1 MRVLTVGNLYPPH
14 HFGGYE
20 LIWRS
25 SVEHMRDAGHEVR
38 VLASDLRLPSGPA
51 RDEPGSFR
59 ELRWYWCDGEFPRL
73 GVRERMALE
82 RDNRATFY
90 GHIDAFR
97 PDVIGWWPMGG
108 MSLAL
113 LEWARRRGVPDAG
126 VVGDDWMLY
135 GPKVDLWLEP
145 LLRRRYRPPAA
156 LVGLATGL
164 PTRFE
169 PSFTRW
175 LFISETV
182 RRNALAAGL
191 SLPRSEVAHPG
202 VDPAVFAPLEPRE
215 FSWRLTYAG
224 RIDPRKGIATAI
236 EALALLPEQATLT
249 VDGPGDH
256 RHRAQLEERVAEL
269 DLSRRVSFSERP
281 REQLRELF
289 GDSDVVL
296 FPVQWEEPWGLVPL
310 EAMAVGTPVAA
321 TGAGGSGEYMR
332 HEQNSLVFDRNAGP
346 PALAEA
352 VQRLARDPA
361 LRARLRRGGLD
372 TARRYTAHAFNQAVL
387 RCLERAVKEGGGAA
401 AHG

>member
-1 MRVLTVGNLYPPH
+1 MRVLAVGNLYPPH

-25 SVEHMRDAGHEVR
+25 SVEHLRAAGHEVR
-38 VLASDLRLPSGPA
+38 VLASDLRLASAPPH
-51 RDEPGSFR
+51 DEPGSFR
-59 ELRWYWCDGEFPRL
+59 ELRWYWKDGDFPAL
-73 GVRERMALE
+73 GVRERMTLE
-82 RDNRATFY
+82 RENRATFER
-90 GHIDAFR
+90 HIDGFR
-97 PDVIGWWPMGG
+97 PDVVSWWPMGG

-135 GPKVDLWLEP
+135 GPKVDLWLKA
-145 LLRRRYRPPAA
+145 LVRRRYRPIAP
-156 LVGLATGL
+156 LVELATRL
-164 PTRFE
+164 PARFD
-169 PSFTRW
+169 PSPTRW

-202 VDPAVFAPLEPRE
+202 VDPEVFAPLAPRD

-249 VDGPGDH
+249 VDGPGDPGH
-256 RHRAQLEERVAEL
+256 LAQLQERMAAL
-269 DLSRRVSFSERP
+269 DLAGRVTFSQRP
-281 REQLRELF
+281 REGLRELF

-296 FPVQWEEPWGLVPL
+296 FPVQWDEPWGLVPL

-321 TGAGGSGEYMR
+321 TGAGGSGEYLR
-332 HEQNSLVFDRNAGP
+332 HEENSLIFDRGAGP
-346 PALAEA
+346 PALADA
-352 VQRLARDPA
+352 VRRLAEDPD
-361 LRARLRRGGLD
+361 LRARLRRGGLA
-372 TARRYTAHAFNQAVL
+372 TAKRFTAHAFDEAVL
-387 RCLERAVKEGGGAA
+387 RCLARTVEEGARS
-401 AHG
+401 